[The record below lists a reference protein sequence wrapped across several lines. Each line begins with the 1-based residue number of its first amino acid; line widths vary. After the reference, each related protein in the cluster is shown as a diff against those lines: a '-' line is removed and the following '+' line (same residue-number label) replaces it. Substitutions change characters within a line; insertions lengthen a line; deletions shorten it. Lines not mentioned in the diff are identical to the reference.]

1 MAQTLLHDFIIHSC
15 LEKQGS
21 RCMTEGMKGEV
32 REPGGFEGGLHI
44 VGHIVRAD
52 GSEIL

>member
-1 MAQTLLHDFIIHSC
+1 MAQTLLHDFIIDTC

-21 RCMTEGMKGEV
+21 RCMPEGMEGKL

-44 VGHIVRAD
+44 MGYIVRTD
-52 GSEIL
+52 GGEIL